1 MEKQIEQAMKK
12 AFFDKL
18 DQDVSQNN
26 LEHLGIL
33 LEEIREILKSM
44 VPSKHKIHEKIDE
57 ELGHVSWDV
66 QAKLVDWIEKFQAP
80 EHDTITKQWR
90 EKIPTDTSVFLKWYY
105 SHIQE
110 VHKQVYE
117 YRKKLANG
125 EQIFKSDKVEGSQGV
140 PSVMKSGKF

>member
-26 LEHLGIL
+26 LEHLDIL
-33 LEEIREILKSM
+33 LKEIRDILKSM
-44 VPSKHKIHEKIDE
+44 VPSKTKIHEKIDE
-57 ELGHVSWDV
+57 ELGKVSWDV
-66 QAKLVDWIEKFQAP
+66 QVKLVDWIEKFQAP
-80 EHDTITKQWR
+80 EHDVVTRQWR
-90 EKIPTDTSVFLKWYY
+90 EKIPTDTSVFLEWYY
-105 SHIQE
+105 THIQV

-125 EQIFKSDKVEGSQGV
+125 EQIFTPDKVEGSQGV